1 MLILDPPTSLEQ
13 AVRQRDDLAKVLHR
27 LGIEVGLLNADV
39 PCDGPTLLMATE
51 GYVDHLASEEMSHP
65 VLQSALREAYAAS
78 GDLEHAT
85 GRRSDPLY
93 RLIEGMLVGGED
105 EPVQIAVQIET
116 LAETL
121 AVLRDRMQAAV
132 ATTSAPSP

>member
-1 MLILDPPTSLEQ
+1 MLILDPPSSLEQ
-13 AVRQRDDLAKVLHR
+13 AVRQRNDLAQVLHR

-39 PCDGPTLLMATE
+39 ACDGPTLLMATE
-51 GYVDHLASEEMSHP
+51 SYVDHLASEEMSHP
-65 VLQSALREAYAAS
+65 VLQSALREAYAGS
-78 GDLEHAT
+78 SDLEHAT

-116 LAETL
+116 LTETL
-121 AVLRDRMQAAV
+121 GILRDRMQAAV
-132 ATTSAPSP
+132 AKTAPSP